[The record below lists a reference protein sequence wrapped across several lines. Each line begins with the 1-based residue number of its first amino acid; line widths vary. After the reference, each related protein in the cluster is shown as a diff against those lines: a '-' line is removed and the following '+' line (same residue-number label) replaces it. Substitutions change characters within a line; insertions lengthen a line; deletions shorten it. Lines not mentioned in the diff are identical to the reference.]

1 MRHHGRSGDGK
12 TTILKAVLNILGGL
26 GLTCSL
32 TAPTGRAA
40 KRMQEMAGTQAATI
54 HRLLEY
60 SYDEDEYN
68 CYFRRNGEN
77 PVEANAVIVDEVSML
92 DVFLFHNLLKALP
105 EGRAAYSGGR
115 RGPASIKSVRAT

>member
-1 MRHHGRSGDGK
+1 MENRVCVITGGPGTGK

-68 CYFRRNGEN
+68 CYFRRNEEN
-77 PVEANAVIVDEVSML
+77 PVEANAC
-92 DVFLFHNLLKALP
+92 LLYTS
-105 EGRAAYSGGR
+105 RC
-115 RGPASIKSVRAT
+115 V